1 MPASNL
7 DKVQGYFSRQYELEE
22 GSVEEN
28 ISALFA
34 ENPIIRLEDGNT
46 VTLEDIARTAAMLRR
61 VPRSERTMEVSDI
74 REEGDTVA
82 FHSLVRFR
90 NPETGEMKELESD
103 AVWRFNDQGKVVE
116 SRSNASIASLMPTGN
131 S

>member
-1 MPASNL
+1 MSATNA
-7 DKVQGYFSRQYELEE
+7 DKVRDYFNRQYELEE

-34 ENPIIRLEDGNT
+34 ENPIIRLEDGNS
-46 VTLEDIARTAAMLRR
+46 VTLEDIARAATRLRQ
-61 VPRSERTMEVSDI
+61 VPRSERTFELSDLK
-74 REEGDTVA
+74 EEGDTVA

-90 NPETGEMKELESD
+90 DPETGEMNELESD
-103 AVWRFNDQGKVVE
+103 AVWRFNGQGKVVE
-116 SRSNASIASLMPTGN
+116 SRSNASIVSAMPSGD